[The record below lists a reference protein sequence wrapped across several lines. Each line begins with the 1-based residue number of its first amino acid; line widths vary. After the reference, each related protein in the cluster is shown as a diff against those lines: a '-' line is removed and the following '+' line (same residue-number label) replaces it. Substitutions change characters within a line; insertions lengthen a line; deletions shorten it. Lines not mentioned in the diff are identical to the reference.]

1 MNDPDF
7 SFGEMCVECVA
18 YLDKAI
24 PILSGVS
31 SDLRTAPDKEA
42 LGKLGNFDEGLK
54 WLTDFAA
61 KSEIFLPDD
70 GLKSAFASFL
80 KEINS
85 SASEFVEAVNNKDYV
100 DLADV
105 LEHQFVPT
113 LDQFRSDVKAL
124 IPH

>member
-70 GLKSAFASFL
+70 GLKS
-80 KEINS
+80 S
-85 SASEFVEAVNNKDYV
+85 SRRLTAAPPSS
-100 DLADV
+100 LR
-105 LEHQFVPT
+105 
-113 LDQFRSDVKAL
+113 RSIIKITWTWPMCWSISL
-124 IPH
+124 CPHWTSLGQT